1 MADDVEIEFTAGD
14 LGAIN
19 FGEQDFFAGEL
30 RAGKEIAEG
39 IHDAAAAAADDGSG
53 VVAES
58 GVVVS
63 GIVADA
69 AKLVSGKNE
78 AAMWRTVA
86 SHESRQSAVGAQ

>member
-78 AAMWRTVA
+78 AAAFDGDVA
-86 SHESRQSAVGAQ
+86 DGGQP

>member
-39 IHDAAAAAADDGSG
+39 PDHSKDP
-53 VVAES
+53 AE
-58 GVVVS
+58 
-63 GIVADA
+63 VADFRGGSPYLPGA
-69 AKLVSGKNE
+69 LGFPPNIN
-78 AAMWRTVA
+78 
-86 SHESRQSAVGAQ
+86 SRRVRFLSQ